1 MKHRTEHHMRHH
13 MRHHMNRL
21 TLWAAMLL
29 ACCAGTVSS
38 TTVAQHYPARAV
50 RIVVPFPPGA
60 ATDILGRLLAQ
71 KLGDA
76 WGQPVVID
84 NKPGAGSII
93 AAETAAKS
101 PADGYTIFMGHIG
114 THGANPALYSR
125 LPYDP
130 VQDFAPVTLL
140 VTIPNLIAVHPALP
154 AGNIREL
161 IALARAKPGTLNIA
175 SPGVGTSAHLNIAL
189 FKSLT
194 GTDLVHVPFKGS
206 VAAMQAVVGGD
217 VQVAFDTVTSI
228 LPHARSGKLRVL
240 AVSSK
245 QRSTLAPDAVPLD
258 EAGVPGFDVSTW
270 FAFFVPAG
278 TPRALIGRINADT
291 VRILQSQD
299 TAERLQGMGM
309 TIVAGPPEQLGA
321 HVASEIARWGKV
333 VKEANIKVE

>member
-1 MKHRTEHHMRHH
+1 
-13 MRHHMNRL
+13 MNRL
-21 TLWAAMLL
+21 TLWAVMLL
-29 ACCAGTVSS
+29 ACCAGTASS
-38 TTVAQHYPARAV
+38 TAVAQHYPARAV

-71 KLGDA
+71 KLGEA

-278 TPRALIGRINADT
+278 TPRALIDRINADT

>member
-1 MKHRTEHHMRHH
+1 MKHRTEHH

-278 TPRALIGRINADT
+278 TPRALIDRINADT

>member
-278 TPRALIGRINADT
+278 TPRALIDRINADT